1 MILATWEEVIV
12 MEEATSVQVGR
23 RIREERE
30 RLGRKLD
37 EVASAIG
44 VSESYLSRIERGER
58 GLDSLVLR
66 RIATELKVSM
76 DRFFVPTS
84 FETVHARSGE
94 GSSAALRPMMD
105 WGRRI
110 QDDLEFVLREG
121 GRHAR

>member
-1 MILATWEEVIV
+1 

>member
-1 MILATWEEVIV
+1 

-30 RLGRKLD
+30 RLGRKLE
-37 EVASAIG
+37 EVAGAIG

-94 GSSAALRPMMD
+94 GFSAALRPMMD

-121 GRHAR
+121 GRYAR